1 MFARRQLLVALLP
14 RWKPLR
20 VSSLF
25 CGDRMCP
32 GITEAKPHSSFFGG
46 DFRRGFDYGAQW
58 ITNLTGVFAVGVID
72 ASELVALAWSHGRA
86 HGHS

>member
-1 MFARRQLLVALLP
+1 
-14 RWKPLR
+14 
-20 VSSLF
+20 
-25 CGDRMCP
+25 MCP
-32 GITEAKPHSSFFGG
+32 GRFEAKFAGGLFGRLFG
-46 DFRRGFDYGAQW
+46 RRFDYGAQW